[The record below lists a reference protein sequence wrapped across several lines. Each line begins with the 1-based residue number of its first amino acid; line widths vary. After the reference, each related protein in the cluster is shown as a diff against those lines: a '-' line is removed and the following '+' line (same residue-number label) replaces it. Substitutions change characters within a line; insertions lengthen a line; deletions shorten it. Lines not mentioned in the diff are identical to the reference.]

1 LDDDAKPEA
10 AELQVGQ
17 AQVVRK
23 SEHAGGDLATDAQ
36 RAASERRATCPECGQ
51 SADHADDCVL
61 RPVQRYE
68 DYLREL
74 KANRPEEYWLGR
86 FDYLSDYQK

>member
-1 LDDDAKPEA
+1 MNDDAKPEA

-17 AQVVRK
+17 AEVVRK
-23 SEHAGGDLATDAQ
+23 DEHAGDLATDAQ
-36 RAASERRATCPECGQ
+36 RAASARRAACPECGE
-51 SADHADDCVL
+51 DGGHAKDCVL

-68 DYLREL
+68 DYLRDL

-86 FDYLSDYQK
+86 FDYLTDYQK